1 MEKILT
7 FDLDGTLVDF
17 YNVKDWLP
25 KIRAHDASPYRDAR
39 GLVNLSRLA
48 RRLNAVQRKGW
59 KIRVVSWGSKDCDE
73 KFLEDVRRA
82 KIKWLSHHLKSVHFD
97 EICIV
102 HYGTPKSEVGT
113 LRGGFLFDDEKPNRE
128 EWTRAGMVAYDAT
141 KIFDFLNAIGDA

>member
-17 YNVKDWLP
+17 YGVKDWLP
-25 KIRAHDASPYRDAR
+25 KIRAHDASPYVEAR

-59 KIRVVSWGSKDCDE
+59 KIRVVSWGSKDRDE

-82 KIKWLSHHLKSVHFD
+82 KIEWLSRHLKSVHFD

-128 EWTRAGMVAYDAT
+128 EWTHAGMIAYDAT
-141 KIFDFLNAIGDA
+141 VIFDFLHAIG

>member
-17 YNVKDWLP
+17 YSVKDWLL

-39 GLVNLSRLA
+39 ALVNLSRLA
-48 RRLNAVQRKGW
+48 RRLNTIQRKGW
-59 KIRVVSWGSKDCDE
+59 KIRIVSWGSKDRDE
-73 KFLEDVRRA
+73 KFLEDVRRT
-82 KIKWLSHHLKSVHFD
+82 KIEWLARHLKSVQFD

-102 HYGTPKSEVGT
+102 HYGTPKSKVGT
-113 LRGGFLFDDEKPNRE
+113 LHGGFLFDDEKQNRE

-141 KIFDFLNAIGDA
+141 EIFDFLHSIGDA

>member
-17 YNVKDWLP
+17 YSVKDWLL

-59 KIRVVSWGSKDCDE
+59 KIRVVSWGSKDRDE

-82 KIKWLSHHLKSVHFD
+82 KIEWLSRHLKSVHFD

-102 HYGTPKSEVGT
+102 RYGTPKSEVGT
-113 LRGGFLFDDEKPNRE
+113 LHGGFLFDDEKPNRE
-128 EWTRAGMVAYDAT
+128 EWTHAGMVAYDAT
-141 KIFDFLNAIGDA
+141 AIFDFLNSIGDA

>member
-7 FDLDGTLVDF
+7 FDLDGTIVDF
-17 YNVKDWLP
+17 YGVENWLP
-25 KIRAHDASPYRDAR
+25 KIRAHDASPYVEAH

-59 KIRVVSWGSKDCDE
+59 KIRVVSWGSKDRDE

-82 KIKWLSHHLKSVHFD
+82 KIEWLSRHLKSVHFD

-113 LRGGFLFDDEKPNRE
+113 LRGGFLFDDEKPNRK
-128 EWTRAGMVAYDAT
+128 EWSRAGGQAYNET
-141 KIFDFLNAIGDA
+141 EIFDFLHSIG

>member
-7 FDLDGTLVDF
+7 FDLDGTLVDL
-17 YNVKDWLP
+17 YGVKDWLP
-25 KIRAHDASPYRDAR
+25 KIRAHDASPYVEAR

-48 RRLNAVQRKGW
+48 RRLNAIQRKGW
-59 KIRVVSWGSKDCDE
+59 KIRVVSWCSKDRDE
-73 KFLEDVRRA
+73 KFFEDARRA
-82 KIKWLSHHLKSVHFD
+82 KIEWLSRHLKSVRFD

-128 EWTRAGMVAYDAT
+128 EWSRAGGQAYDVT
-141 KIFDFLNAIGDA
+141 EIFDFLHSIG

>member
-1 MEKILT
+1 MEKIISL
-7 FDLDGTLVDF
+7 DMDGTIVDF
-17 YNVKDWLP
+17 YGVKNWLS

-59 KIRVVSWGSKDCDE
+59 KIRIVSWGSKDRDE
-73 KFLEDVRRA
+73 KFLEDVRCA

-113 LRGGFLFDDEKPNRE
+113 LCGGFLFDDEKQNRE
-128 EWTRAGMVAYDAT
+128 EWARAGMVAYDAT
-141 KIFDFLNAIGDA
+141 EIFDFLYSIGDA